1 MRLRGLSIGGS
12 LNRVVYFLVER
23 PDLPFL
29 ERFLRD
35 DSATIRPP
43 LVWEASLPR
52 PLAVFTIPFFLRH
65 LARSAAVLLRLR
77 FLTLSGASDP

>member
-1 MRLRGLSIGGS
+1 MRLRGLSIGS
-12 LNRVVYFLVER
+12 LNKVVYFLVER
-23 PDLPFL
+23 PDLPFRA
-29 ERFLRD
+29 RFRRE
-35 DSATIRPP
+35 DSETIRPD

-77 FLTLSGASDP
+77 FLALSGASDP